1 MHRKLPKTPKLLLK
15 TNQFIRQRQQW
26 LEHCLFL
33 VIMSLGEE
41 KIGPSRSHPSILCFY
56 SWMRHG
62 KIKCPRLLAP
72 PFPSCFSGC
81 RKVSWGG
88 GGTRET
94 HHSPSI
100 VLLMLLPSSLLLEM
114 GQQMS
119 QAITPAQASI
129 STLGLSQQVNMD
141 LELY

>member
-1 MHRKLPKTPKLLLK
+1 MPKASCSSVP
-15 TNQFIRQRQQW
+15 I
-26 LEHCLFL
+26 LFL
-33 VIMSLGEE
+33 RVQEGLLG
-41 KIGPSRSHPSILCFY
+41 
-56 SWMRHG
+56 
-62 KIKCPRLLAP
+62 
-72 PFPSCFSGC
+72 
-81 RKVSWGG
+81 GG

-119 QAITPAQASI
+119 QAITPAQPSI